1 MAHVIILAG
10 GKGTRMK
17 SDLPKVLHP
26 INGIPIIHHLLE
38 NIESFCARP
47 TIVVGYG
54 AEHVKAATENKYDYA
69 LQAEQLGTGH
79 AIMCAKP
86 NLVNAGHTEIVV
98 LPGDH
103 PLVTATTLN
112 ALLELHKKTGATVSL
127 ATAIAPSFE
136 GEHALFLN
144 YGRVIRDVDGTVDR
158 IVEYKDASEE
168 ERACAE
174 VNLSYYCFDAKWLWE
189 NIETL
194 ANANAAKEYYLT
206 DMIKLAKNQGKIVSA
221 YAIPTFEESLG
232 INTPEQLKNV
242 ETTIV

>member
-17 SDLPKVLHP
+17 SELPKVLHQVH
-26 INGIPIIHHLLE
+26 GIPIIQHLLE
-38 NIESFCARP
+38 NIESFCSRP

-54 AEHVKAATENKYDYA
+54 ADDVKAATENKYDYA

-86 NLVNAGHTEIVV
+86 NLINTDHSEIVV

-103 PLVTATTLN
+103 PLVTAQTLN
-112 ALLELHKKTGATVSL
+112 DLLDLHTKTGATVTM
-127 ATAIAPSFE
+127 ATAIAPTFE

-144 YGRVIRDVDGTVDR
+144 YGRVIRGADGTVDR

-168 ERACAE
+168 ERACKE
-174 VNLSYYCFDAKWLWE
+174 VNLSYYCFDAQWLWE

-194 ANANAAKEYYLT
+194 ANANAAQEYYLT
-206 DMIKLAKNQGKIVSA
+206 DMIKLAKNQGRIVSA
-221 YAIPTFEESLG
+221 YPISTLEESLG
-232 INTPEQLKNV
+232 INTPDQLKIV
-242 ETTIV
+242 ETSLA